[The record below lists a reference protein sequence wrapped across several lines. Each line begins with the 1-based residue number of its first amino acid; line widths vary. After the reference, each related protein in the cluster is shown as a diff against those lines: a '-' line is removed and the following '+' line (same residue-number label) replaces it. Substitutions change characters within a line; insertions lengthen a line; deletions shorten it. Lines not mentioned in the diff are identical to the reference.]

1 MSTQMSKFKSNHLKP
16 LMDAHLC
23 RAMATLLVSG
33 LSAEQTF
40 IAMKG
45 QAERNPQLA
54 QACSKALVDVEQG
67 ASFVSAL
74 AQHNFFNRYQLE
86 QVKIGELSG
95 SLPIT
100 LIHIANRLNRQH
112 ERNQK
117 LKTQLKLSQAVIVI
131 GLIVGTVLDATK
143 GGSYFHEIVGLILI
157 VIVTK
162 LIYQLLEIDIFYF
175 LAGAWQR
182 PVLIKNVSV
191 LKRLFEYYWYSL
203 LAAQLD
209 AGIDPVHALM
219 NLYDLF
225 PSPLLQSHTRAC
237 QRSLEKGSSLVSA
250 LSQAQL
256 ILTSEMKQTLWT
268 GEKTGLLAPTLKYH
282 LELEEKRL
290 EVVTATFYEWL
301 PRLYYVMALGVVLHF
316 MI

>member
-1 MSTQMSKFKSNHLKP
+1 MNIQMSKFKSNHLKP
-16 LMDAHLC
+16 LLDAHWC
-23 RAMATLLVSG
+23 RAMATLLASG

-40 IAMKG
+40 TALKG
-45 QAERNPQLA
+45 QAGRNHRLA
-54 QACSKALVDVEQG
+54 HACSEALIDIGQG

-74 AQHNFFNRYQLE
+74 ARHKFFNRYHLE

-100 LIHIANRLNRQH
+100 LINIANRLNRQH

-131 GLIVGTVLDATK
+131 GLIVGAALTAAK
-143 GGSYFHEIVGLILI
+143 GGSYFHEIVGLII
-157 VIVTK
+157 VVIVTK
-162 LIYQLLEIDIFYF
+162 SLYKMLEIDVFYF
-175 LAGAWQR
+175 LAGAWKR
-182 PVLIKNVSV
+182 PVLMNNVSA

-203 LAAQLD
+203 LTAQLE
-209 AGIDPVHALM
+209 AGIDPVHALK
-219 NLYDLF
+219 NLCDLF
-225 PSPLLQSHTRAC
+225 PSALLQSNTRIC
-237 QRSLEKGSSLVSA
+237 QRSLEKGSSLVAA

-301 PRLYYVMALGVVLHF
+301 PRFYYVMALAVVLHF

>member
-1 MSTQMSKFKSNHLKP
+1 MSKFKGNHQKP
-16 LMDAHLC
+16 MMDAHWC
-23 RAMATLLVSG
+23 RAMATLLASG

-40 IAMKG
+40 TALKG
-45 QAERNPQLA
+45 QAGLNHRLA
-54 QACSKALVDVEQG
+54 HACSEALVDIGQG
-67 ASFVSAL
+67 ASFVGAL
-74 AQHNFFNRYQLE
+74 ARHKFFNRYQLE
-86 QVKIGELSG
+86 QIKIGELSG
-95 SLPIT
+95 SLPMT
-100 LIHIANRLNRQH
+100 LINIANRLSRQH

-117 LKTQLKLSQAVIVI
+117 IKTQLKLSQAVIVI
-131 GLIVGTVLDATK
+131 GLIAGAVLTATK
-143 GGSYFHEIVGLILI
+143 GGSYFHEIVGLIVV

-182 PVLIKNVSV
+182 PIFMRNVVV

-225 PSPLLQSHTRAC
+225 PSALLQRNTRIC
-237 QRSLEKGSSLVSA
+237 QRSLEKGSSLVAA
-250 LSQAQL
+250 LSHAEL

-268 GEKTGLLAPTLKYH
+268 GEKTGILAPTLKYH
-282 LELEEKRL
+282 LELEAKRL
-290 EVVTATFYEWL
+290 EIVTATFYEWL
-301 PRLYYVMALGVVLHF
+301 PRFYYVMALAVVLHF

>member
-1 MSTQMSKFKSNHLKP
+1 MSRLRERNNKP
-16 LMDAHLC
+16 LMDAHWC
-23 RAMATLLVSG
+23 RAMATLLASG
-33 LSAEQTF
+33 LNAEQTF
-40 IAMKG
+40 TALKG
-45 QAERNPQLA
+45 QAGRNHRLA
-54 QACSKALVDVEQG
+54 HACSEALIDIGQG

-74 AQHNFFNRYQLE
+74 ARHKFFNRYQLE

-95 SLPIT
+95 GLPIT
-100 LIHIANRLNRQH
+100 LINIANRLNQKH

-131 GLIVGTVLDATK
+131 GLIAGVALTAAK
-143 GGSYFHEIVGLILI
+143 GGSYFYGIVGLIVV
-157 VIVTK
+157 VIMTK
-162 LIYQLLEIDIFYF
+162 MIYRLLDVDIFYF
-175 LAGAWQR
+175 LARAWQQ
-182 PVLIKNVSV
+182 PLLIKKVNIV
-191 LKRLFEYYWYSL
+191 KRLFEYYWYSL

-219 NLYDLF
+219 NLHDLF
-225 PSPLLQSHTRAC
+225 PSALLQRNTRAC
-237 QRSLEKGSSLVSA
+237 QRSLEKGSSMVIA

-282 LELEEKRL
+282 LELEAKQL
-290 EVVTATFYEWL
+290 EVVVTTFYEWL
-301 PRLYYVMALGVVLHF
+301 PRFYYVMALSVVLHF